1 MLHSMELCHGC
12 QKVQNAYEPK
22 ACHDGE
28 NSIYQPSG
36 VIAPVGG
43 VGVAVGMAAG
53 SAGTVERN
61 VGASCVYRV
70 FHGYKPPF
78 CERHRRG
85 YETYGLSH
93 NFKICYNILG
103 EFGILQNPWR

>member
-1 MLHSMELCHGC
+1 MDVSFFLLFSAENPQQSRSDQQYGSDQNQLAFIADKSKD
-12 QKVQNAYEPK
+12 KVIV
-22 ACHDGE
+22 CFGE
-28 NSIYQPSG
+28 NHL
-36 VIAPVGG
+36 
-43 VGVAVGMAAG
+43 
-53 SAGTVERN
+53 
-61 VGASCVYRV
+61 